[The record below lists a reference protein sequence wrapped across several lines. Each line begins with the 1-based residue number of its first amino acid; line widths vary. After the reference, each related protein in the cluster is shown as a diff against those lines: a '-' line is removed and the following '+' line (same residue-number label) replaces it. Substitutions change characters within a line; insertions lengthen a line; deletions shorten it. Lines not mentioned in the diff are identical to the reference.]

1 MRIVVGIA
9 FVLILIS
16 LGSALFY
23 LMRDRG
29 DSDKTVQALT
39 FRIGF
44 SVALF
49 ILLIVANQLGW
60 IETTGIRY

>member
-1 MRIVVGIA
+1 MRILVGIV

-29 DSDKTVQALT
+29 ASNKTVQALT

-49 ILLIVANQLGW
+49 LFLIIANQLGW
-60 IETTGIRY
+60 IESTGIRY

>member
-29 DSDKTVQALT
+29 DSDKTVRALT

>member
-1 MRIVVGIA
+1 MQILVGIV

-29 DSDKTVQALT
+29 ASNKTVQALT

-49 ILLIVANQLGW
+49 LFLIIANQLGW
-60 IETTGIRY
+60 IESTGIRY

>member
-1 MRIVVGIA
+1 MRILVGIV

-29 DSDKTVQALT
+29 ASNKTVQALT

-49 ILLIVANQLGW
+49 LFLIIANRLGW
-60 IETTGIRY
+60 IESTGIRY

>member
-29 DSDKTVQALT
+29 GSDKTVQALT
-39 FRIGF
+39 FRIGL

>member
-29 DSDKTVQALT
+29 GSDKTVQALT